1 MMNSIAMEVEDH
13 QVHTDHLQWAA
24 TVVEEGVDVR
34 LHRAE
39 DGEDGAEEGAE
50 EGEEVVTLVIGR
62 ARTQGR
68 EAGHHEE
75 ACHGHHTAVHRREH
89 RRAGEVV
96 EVDTVGEIHRPQEED
111 EVVVEE
117 EEEEEGARVTI
128 RTIAHDPGAGAGAG
142 TEDRNIP
149 FLPRVPL

>member
-1 MMNSIAMEVEDH
+1 MMITMVMEVEDH
-13 QVHTDHLQWAA
+13 QVHTDHLQWAV
-24 TVVEEGVDVR
+24 TVVEEDVDVR

-39 DGEDGAEEGAE
+39 DGEDEAEEGAE
-50 EGEEVVTLVIGR
+50 EGEEAVTLVIGR

-96 EVDTVGEIHRPQEED
+96 EVDTVGEIHRLQEED
-111 EVVVEE
+111 EVVVEG
-117 EEEEEGARVTI
+117 EGARATI
-128 RTIAHDPGAGAGAG
+128 RTIAHDLGAGAGAG
-142 TEDRNIP
+142 TEDRNTPILPRIP
-149 FLPRVPL
+149 F